1 MKASAMNGTAPA
13 RRKRRPGSRP
23 GGPSMGR
30 SDRRILFRMIPPLPG
45 YTQFVMLQSSCSG
58 YCDQPEPL
66 PASPYRIWARKLSS
80 CSCTKVYSRY
90 FGLFTESSGKPYER
104 GSRSA
109 ERARG
114 FPITPD
120 RSDSPP
126 VRPQAHS
133 LISEVSW
140 LNVKNLSL
148 QKNGDYRLN
157 RPSSVS

>member
-45 YTQFVMLQSSCSG
+45 YTQFVILQSSCSG

-66 PASPYRIWARKLSS
+66 PASPYRIWARRFLFVPAQECIEDISGSS
-80 CSCTKVYSRY
+80 RKVRENHM
-90 FGLFTESSGKPYER
+90 GGVRAL
-104 GSRSA
+104 RSA
-109 ERARG
+109 PRAFRSSRTNRKALRCARRRIPSSAG
-114 FPITPD
+114 FP
-120 RSDSPP
+120 
-126 VRPQAHS
+126 
-133 LISEVSW
+133 W